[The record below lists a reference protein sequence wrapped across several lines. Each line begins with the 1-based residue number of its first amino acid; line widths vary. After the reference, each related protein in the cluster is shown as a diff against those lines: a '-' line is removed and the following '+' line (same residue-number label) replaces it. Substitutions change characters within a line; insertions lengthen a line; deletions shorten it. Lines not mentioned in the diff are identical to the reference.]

1 MSNVVAFPPR
11 PRPPEPAAPA
21 PLAGLALRARLEEAA
36 QTALDAADKIIA
48 ALDGIEDGSDPQATE
63 AAPEPNLKAMAAHA
77 GQVIQLRDAAQPTPT
92 PEPEPE
98 APQDE
103 PPAAPAPVATAE
115 VRQLVPPLPWGGA
128 GNVVAAAGCA
138 VLALV
143 GMRA

>member
-1 MSNVVAFPPR
+1 MPNVVAFMPR
-11 PRPPEPAAPA
+11 PRPSEPAAPA
-21 PLAGLALRARLEEAA
+21 PLAGLALRAHLEQAA

-48 ALDGIEDGSDPQATE
+48 ALDRIKDDAETATE
-63 AAPEPNLKAMAAHA
+63 PVFKAIVAHA
-77 GQVIQLRDAAQPTPT
+77 GQVIHLHEPAQPMPA
-92 PEPEPE
+92 PEPAPE

-103 PPAAPAPVATAE
+103 TQDEPAPVATAD
-115 VRQLVPPLPWGGA
+115 VRQLFPPLPWGGA